1 MVSLFSTKLEKLFDL
16 RPSPAGFIF
25 CSGGLSGLP
34 CFRERRPESFS
45 EEAGLF
51 RGLFGMASA
60 AVSGVVCASRV
71 GHGVRAIRPGGVGMA
86 PRSHVRDRSIHI
98 RVGGRVLLRNRLPP
112 HIALSSYFR
121 LFLRLGFPAD
131 GRPVAL
137 YSCRHPFPA
146 ALSLFLRMRFPAKRE
161 PGPRRSGLFR
171 SGDSPPLPNYFFS
184 AFRFTSLAAFLAS
197 SGFFDVALLS

>member
-25 CSGGLSGLP
+25 CSGGLSGLS
-34 CFRERRPESFS
+34 CFRERRPDSFS

-51 RGLFGMASA
+51 RGRFGMASA
-60 AVSGVVCASRV
+60 AVPGVVVRVVSDMASGRY
-71 GHGVRAIRPGGVGMA
+71 VRDCFGMA

-137 YSCRHPFPA
+137 HSLPPSLSCG
-146 ALSLFLRMRFPAKRE
+146 ALSFPSYALPCNKRARTIRVRGQKDNE
-161 PGPRRSGLFR
+161 SAERSKYQVYRRLIFCSAYAR
-171 SGDSPPLPNYFFS
+171 SNGNSKL
-184 AFRFTSLAAFLAS
+184 
-197 SGFFDVALLS
+197 GQV

>member
-25 CSGGLSGLP
+25 CSGGLSGLS
-34 CFRERRPESFS
+34 CFRERRPDSFS

-51 RGLFGMASA
+51 RGRFGMASA
-60 AVSGVVCASRV
+60 AVPGVVVRVVSDMASGRY
-71 GHGVRAIRPGGVGMA
+71 VRDCFGMA

-137 YSCRHPFPA
+137 HSCRHPFPA